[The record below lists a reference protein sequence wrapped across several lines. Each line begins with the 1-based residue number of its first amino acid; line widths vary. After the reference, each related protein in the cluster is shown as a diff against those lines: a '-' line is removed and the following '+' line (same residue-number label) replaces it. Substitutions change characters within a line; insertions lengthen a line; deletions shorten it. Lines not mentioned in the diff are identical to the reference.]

1 MPDSWRANF
10 RRCTARLPR
19 HARRAYPGLARQR
32 VRKKTCEP
40 GRPMTALST
49 TAASL
54 PRPDGGASSARGGAL
69 HRPHPDGVGL
79 GKNHRRYRRRMAR
92 GGPPLGYG
100 VSGHRLPRALE
111 GPGKRKDGLTPS
123 FGFPPLFHDLSLCES
138 RCVLTRARDH
148 TMSSCAI
155 RRAPLWSI
163 KGPSAGLNPFA
174 RARDTNAPR
183 PGGAGRPSACF
194 STRRLPLSSLG
205 VSKTQSSRLAAPKSE
220 AH

>member
-1 MPDSWRANF
+1 MGERV
-10 RRCTARLPR
+10 
-19 HARRAYPGLARQR
+19 QR
-32 VRKKTCEP
+32 EV
-40 GRPMTALST
+40 
-49 TAASL
+49 
-54 PRPDGGASSARGGAL
+54 GAL
-69 HRPHPDGVGL
+69 HHSHPDGVGL
-79 GKNHRRYRRRMAR
+79 GNNHRRYRRRMAR

-205 VSKTQSSRLAAPKSE
+205 VRKTQSSRLAAPKSE
-220 AH
+220 AHWTVFRRS